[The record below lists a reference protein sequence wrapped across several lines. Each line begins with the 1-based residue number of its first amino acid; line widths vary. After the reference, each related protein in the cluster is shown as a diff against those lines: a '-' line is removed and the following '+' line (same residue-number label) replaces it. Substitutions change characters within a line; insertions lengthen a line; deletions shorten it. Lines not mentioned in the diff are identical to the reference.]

1 MAICLRRCPIGFL
14 DHSTNNIIIDAV
26 LTDKG
31 RELLARNNGT
41 FRIVHY
47 GFGDDEVD
55 YTLIKKFGRTVGKEK
70 IEKNTPVFEAQTI
83 GALGLKYP
91 LITLSDPTLT
101 VFPTLAITSDSTTS
115 LSNVAGSNLAET
127 TINQTIP
134 SNVSNI
140 VQSILRETQY
150 RVTIDSRF
158 ISLNAGSI
166 TPRSVPFSTNIV
178 YDMPAT
184 STGTGTQLSSLRAV
198 FRTVSQGSNLTAFQN
213 SNNQVVTIVKVD
225 GISTGVSTTFE
236 LTVQY

>member
-1 MAICLRRCPIGFL
+1 MGFL

-31 RELLARNNGT
+31 RDLLARNNGT

-101 VFPTLAITSDSTTS
+101 VFPTLSISSDSTTS
-115 LSNVAGSNLAET
+115 LSNVSGQNT
-127 TINQTIP
+127 TTATVNQTVP
-134 SNVSNI
+134 ANVSQNI
-140 VQSILRETQY
+140 QSLLRESQY
-150 RVTIDSRF
+150 RVTLDSRF
-158 ISLNAGSI
+158 VSISGGKA
-166 TPRSVPFSTNIV
+166 TPRSVPFSSNII
-178 YDMPAT
+178 YDLPA
-184 STGTGTQLSSLRAV
+184 SATGTGTQLSSLRLI

-213 SNNQVVTIVKVD
+213 SNKQVVTVVKVD

>member
-1 MAICLRRCPIGFL
+1 MGFL

-83 GALGLKYP
+83 GSLGLKYP

-101 VFPTLAITSDSTTS
+101 VFPTLSLSSTSSTT
-115 LSNVAGSNLAET
+115 LSNIAGSNLAET

-134 SNVSNI
+134 SNVSNV

-158 ISLNAGSI
+158 INLNAGSI
-166 TPRSVPFSTNIV
+166 TPRSVPFSTKII
-178 YDMPAT
+178 YDLPAT
-184 STGTGTQLSSLRAV
+184 QTGTGTQLSSLNAV
-198 FRTVSQGSNLTAFQN
+198 FRTVSQGSNLTAFHN

>member
-1 MAICLRRCPIGFL
+1 MGFL

-55 YTLIKKFGRTVGKEK
+55 YTLIKKFGTTVGKEK

-101 VFPTLAITSDSTTS
+101 VFPTLAITATSTTT
-115 LSNVAGSNLAET
+115 LSNIAGSNLAAT
-127 TINQTIP
+127 TINQSIP
-134 SNVSNI
+134 SNISAV
-140 VQSILRETQY
+140 VQSLLRETQY
-150 RVTIDSRF
+150 RVTVDSRF
-158 ISLNAGSI
+158 VIMNAGAI
-166 TPRSVPFSTNIV
+166 TPRSVPFSTKVI
-178 YDMPAT
+178 YDVPAT
-184 STGTGTQLSSLRAV
+184 SSGTGTQLSSLNAT

-213 SNNQVVTIVKVD
+213 SNNQVVTVVKVD

>member
-1 MAICLRRCPIGFL
+1 MGFL

-55 YTLIKKFGRTVGKEK
+55 YSLIKKFGRTVGKEK

-83 GALGLKYP
+83 GSLGLKYP

-101 VFPTLAITSDSTTS
+101 VFPTLAITADSTTS
-115 LSNVAGSNLAET
+115 LSNIAGTNTTSV
-127 TINQTIP
+127 TINQTVP
-134 SNVSNI
+134 ANI
-140 VQSILRETQY
+140 ATTVQSILRETQY

-158 ISLNAGSI
+158 VNINGGGAS
-166 TPRSVPFSTNIV
+166 PRAVPFSSNII
-178 YDMPAT
+178 YDLPAT
-184 STGTGTQLSSLRAV
+184 STGAGTQLSTLQLT

-213 SNNQVVTIVKVD
+213 SNNQVVTVVKVD